1 MTQKDLHAV
10 LVRPL
15 LTERGTNL
23 QEKHNQFL
31 FETSPEATK
40 TDIKTAV
47 ETLFKVKVEKV
58 RTMLIHGKFRRFGK
72 GGGVLPD
79 WKKAIV
85 TVKKGEK
92 IDFAAQAKS

>member
-1 MTQKDLHAV
+1 MSEKSIHGV

-23 QEKHNQFL
+23 QDKYNQFL

-40 TDIKTAV
+40 TDIKIAV
-47 ETLFKVKVEKV
+47 ERLFKVKVEKV

-72 GGGVLPD
+72 GGGILPD

-92 IDFAAQAKS
+92 IDFAAQSKS

>member
-23 QEKHNQFL
+23 QEKHNQYL

-40 TDIKTAV
+40 TDIKQAV
-47 ETLFKVKVEKV
+47 ETLFKVEVEKV
-58 RTMLIHGKFRRFGK
+58 RTMRAHGKFRRFGK
-72 GGGVLPD
+72 GGGVLAD

-85 TVKKGEK
+85 TIAKGQK
-92 IDFAAQAKS
+92 IDFAAQSKA